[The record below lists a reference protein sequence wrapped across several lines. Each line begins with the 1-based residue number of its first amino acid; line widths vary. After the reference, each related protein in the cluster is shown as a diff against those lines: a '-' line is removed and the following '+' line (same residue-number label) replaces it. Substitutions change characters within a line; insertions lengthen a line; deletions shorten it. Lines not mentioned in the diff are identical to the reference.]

1 MTIAC
6 RLRPHFNGGM
16 PALTRQKITFAD
28 MRAAARR
35 WRPW

>member
-1 MTIAC
+1 
-6 RLRPHFNGGM
+6 M

-35 WRPW
+35 CPPTKGLVAK